1 MMVKLI
7 VLRSVLRYTMS
18 VIGIMGQDRKESYMT
33 NLDSKDFVDLILTV
47 VIVGSLYFLFVGV
60 FG

>member
-1 MMVKLI
+1 
-7 VLRSVLRYTMS
+7 MS